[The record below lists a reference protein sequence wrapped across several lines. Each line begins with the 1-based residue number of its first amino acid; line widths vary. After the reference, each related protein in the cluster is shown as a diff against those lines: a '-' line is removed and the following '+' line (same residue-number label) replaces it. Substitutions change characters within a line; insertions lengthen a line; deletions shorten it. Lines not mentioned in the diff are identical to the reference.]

1 MVIVTLMMVVLM
13 VMMILTTTQ
22 PDQRALPGVPLDHR
36 GRHRLLH
43 HDADG
48 DNLEIYGRGIQQTQ
62 RPRCNYQR
70 QNIMPIETIWRY
82 TEEVRNIT
90 TSSRQ

>member
-1 MVIVTLMMVVLM
+1 MIIVITIMMVTL
-13 VMMILTTTQ
+13 IITQ
-22 PDQRALPGVPLDHR
+22 PHQCALPGVPLDHR

-90 TSSRQ
+90 TSGRQ

>member
-1 MVIVTLMMVVLM
+1 MIIVILI
-13 VMMILTTTQ
+13 MMITLIINQ
-22 PDQRALPGVPLDHR
+22 PDQRALPGVPLDDR

-43 HDADG
+43 HDAHG

-62 RPRCNYQR
+62 RPRCNHQR

-82 TEEVRNIT
+82 MEEVSSNT
-90 TSSRQ
+90 TSGRQ